1 MATPDNQQI
10 KDFLP
15 VGTPLNGGKY
25 VVTRYLASG
34 SFGNTYIA
42 RDTALE
48 VLVVVKEFY
57 IRDICERF
65 GQTRVRVMKNEK
77 GEFFDRQ
84 RKKFR
89 KEARRIYN
97 LSHPNIVRVHNL
109 FDENDTS
116 YYVMDFVDGE
126 SLEDCI
132 KRVGALPEAEVWR
145 LLKQVLSALQ
155 CVHNEGIWHLDLKP
169 ANILVNREGKALLI
183 DFGASKQRDNEDV
196 EQQGLPT
203 AVAYTQGFAPI
214 EQSLGDYNS
223 IGPWTDFYAL
233 GATLYRLLTL
243 KTPPIATEIARDAEK
258 ALPFPATVSQ
268 KMRQFIFWMMRFNH
282 NERPQNIAQIVQA
295 LNKRVPFTQ
304 EKPETKPQEKKKYV
318 NKDLGTVVLPET
330 PDVAALHR
338 EKTLVK
344 VWPIAAIVLVVVIGV
359 VSYLCMRNFSTK
371 PIDNIEEVEK
381 PIHNSDSAKNKEI
394 EQLKEALKQKKE
406 YVTGQIFQDIAG
418 KEYTYTGEVALGK
431 PSGKGTGIY
440 SYGTYSGEYSD
451 GLRHGSGKFQS
462 KDGSNSYE
470 GTFAN
475 DSYDSGKLTLL
486 NGDYF
491 DGCFKDGQPYNGKWY
506 KKNGTFDGEV
516 INGKEIKK

>member
-1 MATPDNQQI
+1 MASPDNHQI
-10 KDFLP
+10 QDLLP

-57 IRDICERF
+57 IRDICERA
-65 GQTRVRVMKNEK
+65 GQTRVRVMKEEK
-77 GEFFDRQ
+77 ADFFDRQ

-126 SLEDCI
+126 SLEDCM
-132 KRVGALPEAEVWR
+132 KRVGALPETEVWR

-169 ANILVNREGKALLI
+169 ANILVNKEGKALLI
-183 DFGASKQRDNEDV
+183 DFGASKQRDNDNV
-196 EQQGLPT
+196 DQQGLPT

-214 EQSLGDYNS
+214 EQSLGDYNN

-243 KTPPIATEIARDAEK
+243 KTPPLATEIARDAEK

-282 NERPQNIAQIVQA
+282 VERPQDIAQIVRA
-295 LNKRVPFTQ
+295 LNKEIPQQPKKV
-304 EKPETKPQEKKKYV
+304 KSETKLQKPVKSIK
-318 NKDLGTVVLPET
+318 KDLGTVVLTET
-330 PDVAALHR
+330 SSVSNPILK
-338 EKTLVK
+338 EKRTK
-344 VWPIAAIVLVVVIGV
+344 VWPIVAILVVVVIGAICFFCFRPSDTQSTDDISV
-359 VSYLCMRNFSTK
+359 VEQSDYA
-371 PIDNIEEVEK
+371 
-381 PIHNSDSAKNKEI
+381 SDSAKSKEI
-394 EQLKEALKQKKE
+394 ERLKEALKQKKE
-406 YVTGQIFQDIAG
+406 YVTGQTYQDADG
-418 KEYTYTGEVALGK
+418 KDFTYTGEVALDK

-440 SYGTYSGEYSD
+440 PYGTYSGEYSD
-451 GLRHGSGKFQS
+451 GLRHGRGKFQS
-462 KDGSNSYE
+462 KDGSNHYE

-475 DSYDSGKLTLL
+475 DNYDSGKLTLS
-486 NGDYF
+486 NGEYF
-491 DGCFKDGQPYNGKWY
+491 EGTFQNGQPYNGKWY
-506 KKNGTFDGEV
+506 KKEGTFDGDV
-516 INGKEIKK
+516 INGKE